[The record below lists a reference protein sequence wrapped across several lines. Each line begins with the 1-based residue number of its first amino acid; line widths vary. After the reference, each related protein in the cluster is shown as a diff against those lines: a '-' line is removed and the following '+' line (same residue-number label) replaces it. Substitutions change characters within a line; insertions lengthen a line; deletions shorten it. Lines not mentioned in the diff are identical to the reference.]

1 MIPTSQG
8 NRDLYLRSNRHEF
21 RRRDV
26 GRKEARATAR
36 SMTFI
41 SISSRPK
48 ETGRKNPVAPLF
60 PSRNYSRIVP
70 PFGSRRQKC
79 LLLLLVQIGIFFH
92 SPRMFG
98 SRYSFVETFSISS
111 IYRFVPSNKPKWRRD
126 SRAISILRMYTRRD
140 RIESGCKE
148 GIHEPREPC
157 NDYYVETRW
166 NSWRDFTYEY
176 IKPRRS
182 SFLVYLKGDHVF
194 THRRKNIAR
203 SFRACNFL
211 IITRQIFTD
220 RLFLYRVKECSS
232 KVSFLFITFIP
243 ECISRFRRI
252 YNIYI
257 CDYRLRH
264 VRIIIRFFF

>member
-1 MIPTSQG
+1 M
-8 NRDLYLRSNRHEF
+8 RSNRHEF

-111 IYRFVPSNKPKWRRD
+111 IYRFVPLINLNGGG
-126 SRAISILRMYTRRD
+126 ILAPFRSSVCIRGE
-140 RIESGCKE
+140 IES
-148 GIHEPREPC
+148 
-157 NDYYVETRW
+157 N
-166 NSWRDFTYEY
+166 
-176 IKPRRS
+176 
-182 SFLVYLKGDHVF
+182 LVVKKVF
-194 THRRKNIAR
+194 TSRENRVT
-203 SFRACNFL
+203 
-211 IITRQIFTD
+211 IITWKRGGT
-220 RLFLYRVKECSS
+220 
-232 KVSFLFITFIP
+232 P
-243 ECISRFRRI
+243 EKRF
-252 YNIYI
+252 
-257 CDYRLRH
+257 H
-264 VRIIIRFFF
+264 V

>member
-1 MIPTSQG
+1 M
-8 NRDLYLRSNRHEF
+8 E
-21 RRRDV
+21 
-26 GRKEARATAR
+26 
-36 SMTFI
+36 
-41 SISSRPK
+41 
-48 ETGRKNPVAPLF
+48 
-60 PSRNYSRIVP
+60 
-70 PFGSRRQKC
+70 
-79 LLLLLVQIGIFFH
+79 LL
-92 SPRMFG
+92 
-98 SRYSFVETFSISS
+98 
-111 IYRFVPSNKPKWRRD
+111 K
-126 SRAISILRMYTRRD
+126 
-140 RIESGCKE
+140 
-148 GIHEPREPC
+148 
-157 NDYYVETRW
+157 
-166 NSWRDFTYEY
+166 RDFTYEY

-220 RLFLYRVKECSS
+220 RLFLYRIKECSS

-264 VRIIIRFFF
+264 VRIIIRFFFLMKSVSLVNYLDSRAFDYRGRWSASSKMAAFVAKQMVGNKLNAVKGEYFLRNRFQIITP